1 MTTIIPSSRIEQL
14 DTVRGMAI
22 LGIFLL
28 NIFGFALPLAAYLNP
43 YYTASTP
50 PSEAFIWIV
59 FNLFFQ
65 GKVLA
70 IFSILFGAT
79 LALLQPRTLKWN
91 HRRLS
96 ILALFGVIHG
106 IGLWDGDI
114 LLAYALTGLVTTYL
128 LNQYDDGALLKIAI
142 SIYLIGLLI
151 LLILGWGVD
160 PQGFWQTS
168 DEQIYFEYSAKTVGG
183 IEGVIYRMKEIQAM
197 LQMLFIQY
205 GWQLI
210 ALMIIGALLI
220 RNGWLRGQFSALHYR
235 RMALVFIIPS
245 LIIQVVALYGQSQF
259 GWSYFSTSILGY
271 IINELVIPFQSLGY
285 IALVYGFWGC
295 IRHAVVVSWLQN
307 IGRMALSNYIL
318 QTLICTTI
326 FYHLGYFA
334 QFTRFELLAFIP
346 PVWLA
351 NILFS
356 YYWLRFFNQGPL
368 EWAWRKL
375 TEKLNQTNEYR

>member
-1 MTTIIPSSRIEQL
+1 MVTTTPSRRIEQL

-22 LGIFLL
+22 LGIFLM

-50 PSEAFIWIV
+50 PSDAFVWVI
-59 FNLFFQ
+59 FNLLFQ

-70 IFSILFGAT
+70 IFSLLFGAT
-79 LALLQPRTLKWN
+79 LALLQWRSLQWN
-91 HRRLS
+91 HRRLF

-114 LLAYALTGLVTTYL
+114 LLAYALTGLIATYL
-128 LNQYDDGALLKIAI
+128 LNQYDDDALLRIAI
-142 SIYLIGLLI
+142 SLYIIGLVI
-151 LLILGWGVD
+151 LLVLGWGVN
-160 PQGFWQTS
+160 PQGFWQAS
-168 DEQIYFEYSAKTVGG
+168 DEQIFFEYSTKITGG
-183 IEGVIYRMKEIQAM
+183 VEGVVYRMQEIQTM
-197 LQMLFIQY
+197 LEMLFIQY

-220 RNGWLRGQFSALHYR
+220 RNGWLRGQFSPAHYR
-235 RMALVFIIPS
+235 RVAVIFIVPS
-245 LIIQVVALYGQSQF
+245 LIVQVIALYIQSLF
-259 GWSYFSTSILGY
+259 GWSYFSTSIIGY

-285 IALVYGFWGC
+285 IALVYGFWE
-295 IRHAVVVSWLQN
+295 RLRNVVVISWLQN
-307 IGRMALSNYIL
+307 IGKMALSNYIL

-326 FYHLGYFA
+326 FYQFGYFA
-334 QFTRFELLAFIP
+334 QFTRVELLAFIP

-351 NILFS
+351 NMLFS

-368 EWAWRKL
+368 EWAWRRL
-375 TEKLNQTNEYR
+375 TEKLNHTNE